1 MSPMSDTPPNST
13 ASASEVAAFLRDRDI
28 QCPSCGV
35 SLRGVATDVC
45 PSCGTALTLA
55 ALRTAPG
62 AGLPGAIFVVRV
74 ISAIAMGIALYLAYN
89 GIANKQPAGCSGD
102 GGCSH
107 VLGSRWSSLWGVP
120 VSVPA
125 VLVYLGIFLATFHV
139 SPALP
144 QKRRRDGWLVL
155 LVLATMA
162 GLGALWFIALQAFVL
177 QAYCPYCMLDHL
189 CGLVVATLV
198 LMNAPIWPAKAPAT
212 VAAAATDASA
222 PPLLAPAK
230 TCVFLATAAL
240 AVALLA
246 TAQVVFPADTHA
258 VKRFTDAN
266 ASSTNLPTKDGA
278 IEITGKDASSAK
290 DAAKDAAAP
299 PDGENPADFV
309 MLNLPKGPKP
319 NGAVRLSKAAFPLRG
334 GNRAKFTF
342 VVLADYTCPHC
353 KHLHHHVSKAAKRYG
368 DQVAFLILPM
378 PLDSKCNPFVLHTDD
393 RHYFACELARLALAV
408 WHVDAEKFADYD
420 DWLFNAPG
428 ELSRTD
434 REARREAERLI
445 GKEAL
450 DKAIASGV
458 PDDLIKKT
466 AKVYDLAGLG
476 RIPKL
481 MYGEFR
487 IEGPMTEDSLWRI
500 LEDKESLGLVP
511 VK

>member
-1 MSPMSDTPPNST
+1 MPDST
-13 ASASEVAAFLRDRDI
+13 SSNPQASQVADFLRDRDI

-35 SLRGVATDVC
+35 SLRGVTADAC
-45 PSCGTALTLA
+45 PSCGTALTLQ

-62 AGLPGAIFVVRV
+62 AGLPGAMLVVRV
-74 ISAIAMGIALYLAYN
+74 ISAIALGIALYLAYN

-144 QKRRRDGWLVL
+144 EKRRRDGWLVL
-155 LVLATMA
+155 LILATMA

-177 QAYCPYCMLDHL
+177 KAYCPYCMLDHL

-198 LMNAPIWPAKAPAT
+198 LMHAPIWPAKIDAT
-212 VAAAATDASA
+212 AAAASTPA
-222 PPLLAPAK
+222 PLLPQAK
-230 TCVFLATAAL
+230 TYLFLAAAAM
-240 AVALLA
+240 AVGLLVV
-246 TAQVVFPADTHA
+246 AQVLFPSATHT
-258 VKRFTDAN
+258 VERFTGGRGDGG
-266 ASSTNLPTKDGA
+266 TTVTTKDGVMQ
-278 IEITGKDASSAK
+278 IDGNDAAAKAANAK
-290 DAAKDAAAP
+290 DAP
-299 PDGENPADFV
+299 PAGENPGDFV

-319 NGAVRLSKAAFPLRG
+319 SGAVRLSKSAFPLRG
-334 GNRAKFTF
+334 PGRAKYTF

-353 KHLHHHVSKAAKRYG
+353 KHLHHHINKAAKRYG
-368 DQVAFLILPM
+368 EQVAFLVLPM
-378 PLDSKCNPFVLHTDD
+378 PLDAKCNPFILRTDD

-408 WHVDAEKFADYD
+408 WHADARKFAEYD
-420 DWLFNAPG
+420 DWLFNAPAEG
-428 ELSRTD
+428 SRTD
-434 REARREAERLI
+434 RQARAEAERLI

-458 PDDLIKKT
+458 PDDLIKKS

-500 LEDKESLGLVP
+500 LEDKESVGLVP